1 MSVIEQLIKATISGN
16 PDSVVESANQ
26 ALSEKLKPET
36 IIQEGLI
43 PVMEVVGDKVKD
55 GEIFV
60 HGRRDENGLI
70 TFSTGISS
78 SGITISFWKAYG

>member
-16 PDSVVESANQ
+16 PYSVVESANK
-26 ALSEKLKPET
+26 ALSERLKPET

-43 PVMEVVGDKVKD
+43 PAMEVVGYKVKD

-60 HGRRDENGLI
+60 PGRRDEN
-70 TFSTGISS
+70 
-78 SGITISFWKAYG
+78 